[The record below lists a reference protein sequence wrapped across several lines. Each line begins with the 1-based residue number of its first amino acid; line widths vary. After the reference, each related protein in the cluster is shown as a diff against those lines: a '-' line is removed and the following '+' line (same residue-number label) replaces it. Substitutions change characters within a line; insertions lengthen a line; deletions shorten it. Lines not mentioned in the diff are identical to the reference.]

1 MKDLFTATPAERE
14 IIERIAK
21 RAADIMRRFIS
32 PDRRMGED
40 DIMMYL
46 EACHCNGCPCGWRI
60 WHQVTIQPD
69 ARYLR
74 YQLSH

>member
-21 RAADIMRRFIS
+21 RAADIMRRYIS

-60 WHQVTIQPD
+60 WHQVTIS
-69 ARYLR
+69 A
-74 YQLSH
+74 